1 MINRNGNSVT
11 VCKTPTEILK
21 YFVSPPH
28 DNATVSVYHI
38 LTVESIL
45 VTNVMI

>member
-28 DNATVSVYHI
+28 DNATV
-38 LTVESIL
+38 ESIL